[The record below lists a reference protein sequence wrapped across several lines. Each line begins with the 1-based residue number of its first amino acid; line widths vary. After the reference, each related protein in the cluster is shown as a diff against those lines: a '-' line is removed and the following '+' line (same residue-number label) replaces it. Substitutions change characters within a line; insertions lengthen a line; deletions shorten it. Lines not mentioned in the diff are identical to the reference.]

1 MAISFLS
8 ACKDTKEKED
18 AHLAVQRCISGGED
32 EENGFLRHSAH
43 VYDPGMVLNM
53 DRVWTVKLE

>member
-43 VYDPGMVLNM
+43 VYDTRMILKWTEYG
-53 DRVWTVKLE
+53 TVKLE